1 LINLDKI
8 ACKKSTSA
16 EFHEMY
22 KAAVRATIKTTSI
35 IVTNTVRAPE
45 INDLQSENERFL
57 PELAILD
64 EARQASLIDTYCLLS
79 LDVKKL
85 ILIGD

>member
-1 LINLDKI
+1 M
-8 ACKKSTSA
+8 ACKESTSA

-22 KAAVRATIKTTSI
+22 KAAVRATIKTSI

-45 INDLQSENERFL
+45 INDLQRENERFL

-79 LDVKKL
+79 LDVKKI